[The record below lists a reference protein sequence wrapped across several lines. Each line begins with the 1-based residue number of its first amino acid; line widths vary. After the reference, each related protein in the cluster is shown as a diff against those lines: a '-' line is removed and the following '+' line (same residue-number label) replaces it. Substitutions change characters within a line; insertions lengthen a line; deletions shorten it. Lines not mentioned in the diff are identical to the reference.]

1 MLGDSREMK
10 INVAKF
16 YGTRKKIMTIK
27 GHSCVG
33 RREIALSLN
42 YPANIR
48 RSVWRQMYGKMKTL
62 SSASLAIKAFSSLKL
77 IRSCFFLK
85 S

>member
-48 RSVWRQMYGKMKTL
+48 RSVWRQMYGPKGL
-62 SSASLAIKAFSSLKL
+62 NENIKFSITSYQG
-77 IRSCFFLK
+77 FFVPEVD
-85 S
+85 